1 RGSDPA
7 AARRALA
14 LAGGAHHGLHLEE
27 LLEAEDAPFAAVAGL
42 LVAAE
47 RRGEVGAGAVQVH
60 VAGAQPRRYAL
71 RVLEVARAHVARQPV
86 RRVVR
91 DADRL
96 LLVAVREDRE
106 HGAEDLLAR
115 DGHVVAHVGEHGRA
129 HVVALREALRAAG
142 AAGGQGGA
150 LVDPLLDQ
158 ALDLVPLRLAHDRTQ
173 RDAVRERT
181 APLGAGRDRLR
192 DVDRLALA

>member
-1 RGSDPA
+1 ESELALPEAFPRGTAHRLSRGSPRAPRPDRGSDPA

-86 RRVVR
+86 
-91 DADRL
+91 
-96 LLVAVREDRE
+96 
-106 HGAEDLLAR
+106 
-115 DGHVVAHVGEHGRA
+115 
-129 HVVALREALRAAG
+129 
-142 AAGGQGGA
+142 
-150 LVDPLLDQ
+150 
-158 ALDLVPLRLAHDRTQ
+158 
-173 RDAVRERT
+173 
-181 APLGAGRDRLR
+181 
-192 DVDRLALA
+192 